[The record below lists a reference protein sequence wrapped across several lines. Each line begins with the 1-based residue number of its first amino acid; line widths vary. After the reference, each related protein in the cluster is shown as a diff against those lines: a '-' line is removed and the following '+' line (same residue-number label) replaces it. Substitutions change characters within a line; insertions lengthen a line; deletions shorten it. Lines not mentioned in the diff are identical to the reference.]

1 MATKSKLKI
10 GDLSSGAILIREGSI
25 VLMPVGGVSATETN
39 KTAEPT
45 TITGDK
51 VQKDRGIEFD
61 YPKPKTP
68 KAAARKSSKK

>member
-1 MATKSKLKI
+1 MATKSKIKI

-25 VLMPVGGVSATETN
+25 VLMPVGGVNATETN

-45 TITGDK
+45 TITGAK

-61 YPKPKTP
+61 YPKPK
-68 KAAARKSSKK
+68 AAARKSSKK